1 MAGPW
6 APLSN
11 SWTGLQSFL
20 PQVGAVPRYAVL
32 RWALG
37 EDADFW
43 LPLRGKLSRS
53 QPCLWC
59 RSNTRCFPHGPGYGA
74 LCPSCFL
81 PATPRDVTLRGLSD
95 ESCAFLQFHKIAVP
109 SLRRLPAFSRLATS
123 EGRRAPD
130 SYVPCVLCQ
139 RGANSIDHWLSFC
152 QVAHLTWIALWAS
165 PAPDIDWRKVPSR
178 STQ

>member
-1 MAGPW
+1 M
-6 APLSN
+6 
-11 SWTGLQSFL
+11 
-20 PQVGAVPRYAVL
+20 PRYAVL

-59 RSNTRCFPHGPGYGA
+59 RNNTRCFPHGPGCGA

-81 PATPRDVTLRGLSD
+81 PATSRDVSLRDLSD
-95 ESCAFLQFHKIAVP
+95 ESCAFLQFHTIAVP
-109 SLRRLPAFSRLATS
+109 PLRRLPPAFSRLVTS
-123 EGRRAPD
+123 EGRCATA

-139 RGANSIDHWLSFC
+139 QGANSIDHWLSFC
-152 QVAHLTWIALWAS
+152 HSLDVDCSVGFPGPRH
-165 PAPDIDWRKVPSR
+165 
-178 STQ
+178 